1 MKPRP
6 KDFTL
11 QYDWCAGSM
20 PPPHHYEYTIHI
32 GLGLRGEIIFH
43 PDYPGLGTPEWTEPF
58 DVAEE
63 SLDALY
69 ALVEDRVLSREW
81 VKVEDGA
88 VGGSLE
94 WMSGTVGGQRFRVP
108 SRVEEEKVLEPV
120 YDAIKALVPGAIWA
134 KLRAQ
139 REQYEQSYEK
149 GN

>member
-1 MKPRP
+1 MESRAE
-6 KDFTL
+6 DFTI
-11 QYDWCAGSM
+11 QYYWCAGSM

-32 GLGLRGEIIFH
+32 GPGLEGEIVFY

-69 ALVEDRVLSREW
+69 ALVEEHVLSREW
-81 VKVEDGA
+81 VKIEDGT

-94 WMSGTVGGQRFRVP
+94 WMSGTVDGQRFRVP
-108 SRVEEEKVLEPV
+108 IRVEEEEALEPV
-120 YDAIKALVPGAIWA
+120 YAAIKALVPDAIWT

-139 REQYEQSYEK
+139 REQYERNYDA
-149 GN
+149 G